1 MADQQQNSYSP
12 VSIPGWLRG
21 APRWMKALW
30 PHWVFAVVLV
40 VGGGINILDGM
51 WIHADVGAEP
61 LSGMAK
67 SLVVL
72 GRETQML
79 MGGLLVLVGIGLL
92 WRLRTAWAFA
102 VLVTM
107 VTIGV
112 NLSLNGWGPS
122 LIFPAIL
129 LVALFAFRKHFTRR
143 TILANYLVSFASIVA
158 VLSYGAFGSYRLGS
172 GFEPEISDVT
182 TSIYY
187 TIITLSTVGYGD
199 FSPVTPETRW
209 FVLSLIVVGM
219 SIFATV
225 IVSTLGPAIRGQL
238 AQIFNPAVNLMKP
251 SNHVI
256 LVGEGL
262 VARTT
267 AQELADRKIPF
278 IQVLKPDGKPF
289 LEENPVVHGEPDDA
303 QVLEEAGIRKARM
316 IIAALDDDGKNAFI
330 SLLAKDLNEE
340 ICVLAVAGSVRT
352 LHLLKLARA
361 DMVFA
366 SAAVGSRLLANLVEG
381 NEIPTEFQDLLE
393 GQPEK

>member
-1 MADQQQNSYSP
+1 
-12 VSIPGWLRG
+12 
-21 APRWMKALW
+21 
-30 PHWVFAVVLV
+30 
-40 VGGGINILDGM
+40 
-51 WIHADVGAEP
+51 
-61 LSGMAK
+61 
-67 SLVVL
+67 
-72 GRETQML
+72 
-79 MGGLLVLVGIGLL
+79 VGIGLL

-102 VLVTM
+102 VLV
-107 VTIGV
+107 
-112 NLSLNGWGPS
+112 
-122 LIFPAIL
+122 
-129 LVALFAFRKHFTRR
+129 
-143 TILANYLVSFASIVA
+143 A
-158 VLSYGAFGSYRLGS
+158 VLSYGAFWSYRLGS

-187 TIITLSTVGYGD
+187 TTITLSTVGYGD

-267 AQELADRKIPF
+267 AQELA
-278 IQVLKPDGKPF
+278 
-289 LEENPVVHGEPDDA
+289 
-303 QVLEEAGIRKARM
+303 
-316 IIAALDDDGKNAFI
+316 
-330 SLLAKDLNEE
+330 
-340 ICVLAVAGSVRT
+340 
-352 LHLLKLARA
+352 RA